1 MRILIRVLTILAL
14 VISTGWL
21 YFEPDFEPAFTTV
34 VSLSAL
40 ISTFFF
46 HDKSTDQDSSTTD
59 TTGSPLNDENK
70 AKTIQSA
77 PKVTYSDSATHNGD
91 NHF

>member
-1 MRILIRVLTILAL
+1 MRILFRILTILAL

-46 HDKSTDQDSSTTD
+46 HEKSIDQDSSTTA
-59 TTGSPLNDENK
+59 TTGNPLNEESK
-70 AKTIQSA
+70 AKTIQVA
-77 PKVTYSDSATHNGD
+77 PKVTYSDSSTHNGD